1 MDLCPGDIVLQMGES
16 ILRVC
21 PEYLA
26 SRFVLRVYP
35 GLSVLG
41 SILRSVLWSVSGS
54 ICLSKYMLCVYGCP
68 QRSEEG
74 VQPSGARHL

>member
-1 MDLCPGDIVLQMGES
+1 MDLCPGDIALQMGES

-21 PEYLA
+21 PESLA

-35 GLSVLG
+35 GGVCPG
-41 SILRSVLWSVSGS
+41 VYPMVSGS

-68 QRSEEG
+68 QRPEEG